1 MRAAMLA
8 LAVVSPGLALR
19 PVTEVPRPLS
29 PRADAVSTLAVLLFG
44 LVLVGGAIRA
54 VCKR

>member
-1 MRAAMLA
+1 MRAIMYAFA
-8 LAVVSPGLALR
+8 AISPGVAVR

-29 PRADAVSTLAVLLFG
+29 PRADAVSTVALLLIG
-44 LVLVGGAIRA
+44 LVLVGGAIRT